1 MTADHHVHPVVM
13 FVGRHCIYELER
25 ETYTY
30 FICIPLPVF
39 TLFIEAF
46 SAFTLFIDAPLSGSV
61 QKAVVISL
69 SSAEAVAVL
78 VESHSRKTSS
88 KLALTPLD

>member
-1 MTADHHVHPVVM
+1 MTADHHVHSVVVL
-13 FVGRHCIYELER
+13 VGRHCVNELER

-30 FICIPLPVF
+30 FICIPFPVF
-39 TLFIEAF
+39 TLFIDAF
-46 SAFTLFIDAPLSGSV
+46 PTFPLFIDAPLSGSV

-78 VESHSRKTSS
+78 VGITATSMS
-88 KLALTPLD
+88 S

>member
-69 SSAEAVAVL
+69 PRRLPSLSKAIPGITATSMSS
-78 VESHSRKTSS
+78 
-88 KLALTPLD
+88 